1 MRTLRTTLLALAL
14 ALLAGAAYGQQ
25 ITRIA
30 VVDLSR
36 VIETY
41 SKDSG
46 PWKAFEQ
53 KKSQIQSDID
63 RMGTEIK
70 QLQSQKLQADKAG
83 DSQTSLQ
90 LETQIYNKTTYLR
103 EFIQVKQREL
113 DEESRSLTASSV
125 FVQTVYK
132 EIQNIALSDGYSM
145 VLNLKSNDSVIN
157 SIIWYSPM
165 IDITDKVIAALMG
178 NNTSTP

>member
-1 MRTLRTTLLALAL
+1 MRGIKTALLALGLVFL
-14 ALLAGAAYGQQ
+14 ASAAGAQQ

-46 PWKAFEQ
+46 AWKAFEQ

-70 QLQSQKLQADKAG
+70 QLQAQKLQADQSG
-83 DSQTSLQ
+83 DSQSSLQ
-90 LETQIYNKTTYLR
+90 LETQIYNKTKFLR
-103 EFIQVKQREL
+103 EYIQTKQSEL
-113 DEESRSLTASSV
+113 DDESRRLAASSE

-132 EIQNIALSDGYSM
+132 QIQDIAQSDGYSM
-145 VLNLKSNDSVIN
+145 VLNLKSSDSVMN
-157 SIIWYSPM
+157 SVIWYSPM

-178 NNTSTP
+178 TTTTP

>member
-1 MRTLRTTLLALAL
+1 MRGIKTTLLALGL
-14 ALLAGAAYGQQ
+14 AVFASAVYGQQ

-41 SKDSG
+41 SKDSAA
-46 PWKAFEQ
+46 WKAFEQ

-63 RMGTEIK
+63 RMGAEIK
-70 QLQSQKLQADKAG
+70 QLQAQKLQADQSG

-90 LETQIYNKTTYLR
+90 LDSDIFKKTQFLR
-103 EFIQVKQREL
+103 EYVKTKQTEL
-113 DEESRSLTASSV
+113 DDESRRLAASSE

-132 EIQNIALSDGYSM
+132 QIQDIALSDGYSM
-145 VLNLKSNDSVIN
+145 VLNLKSTDSVMDAV
-157 SIIWYSPM
+157 IW
-165 IDITDKVIAALMG
+165 
-178 NNTSTP
+178 

>member
-1 MRTLRTTLLALAL
+1 MRGFKTTLLAVGLAVF
-14 ALLAGAAYGQQ
+14 ASAVYAQQ

-36 VIETY
+36 IIETY
-41 SKDSG
+41 SKDSTA
-46 PWKAFEQ
+46 WKAFAQ

-63 RMGTEIK
+63 RMGAEIK
-70 QLQSQKLQADKAG
+70 QLQAQKLQADQSG

-90 LETQIYNKTTYLR
+90 LGTQIYNKTKFLR
-103 EFIQVKQREL
+103 EYIQTKQTEL
-113 DEESRSLTASSV
+113 DDESRRLSASSE

-132 EIQNIALSDGYSM
+132 QIQNIAQSDGYSM
-145 VLNLKSNDSVIN
+145 VLNLKSTDSVMDAV
-157 SIIWYSPM
+157 IWYSPM

-178 NNTSTP
+178 AKSP

>member
-1 MRTLRTTLLALAL
+1 MRGIKTILLALGLAAL
-14 ALLAGAAYGQQ
+14 ASAAGAQQ

-70 QLQSQKLQADKAG
+70 QLQAQKLQADQSG
-83 DSQTSLQ
+83 DSQASLQ
-90 LETQIYNKTTYLR
+90 LETQIFNKTQFLR
-103 EFIQVKQREL
+103 EYIQTKQNEL
-113 DEESRSLTASSV
+113 DAESRRLTASSE
-125 FVQTVYK
+125 FVQSVYK
-132 EIQNIALSDGYSM
+132 QIQDIAQSDGYSM
-145 VLNLKSNDSVIN
+145 VLNLKSNDSVMN
-157 SIIWYSPM
+157 SVIWYSPM

-178 NNTSTP
+178 TPTQAP